1 MQMNTNVRHSIES
14 SYLQLECFSKQVVFT
29 QFDNE
34 AYNWKIHWQGFLQGK
49 LWLKRL
55 RLYFFD
61 RSPPGGSPYNGLYG
75 RLRPNGVLFQAS
87 GI

>member
-34 AYNWKIHWQGFLQGK
+34 AYN
-49 LWLKRL
+49 
-55 RLYFFD
+55 
-61 RSPPGGSPYNGLYG
+61 
-75 RLRPNGVLFQAS
+75 
-87 GI
+87 